1 MDQNKCDQ
9 ARLYNRNP
17 EGSVLALDC
26 IARSWCTCLYIY
38 IYDIYMYERFL
49 GWHEKLAFIVV
60 AKGVQIMFSRLKVS
74 LQIEIPYLVSLEI
87 RYQSLPD

>member
-1 MDQNKCDQ
+1 
-9 ARLYNRNP
+9 
-17 EGSVLALDC
+17 
-26 IARSWCTCLYIY
+26 
-38 IYDIYMYERFL
+38 MYERFL